1 MSTTRGARDRFEIA
15 TFSNRTINSGSS
27 TRRMGIDR
35 ASRRRCNQGV
45 DRQPTAVHVRDGGA
59 HRRRDGFA
67 AVGST
72 RDSEKLEPRKRLSRG
87 PHPQHQESRKGYA
100 VLDFEFAIRIE
111 ERKPTAYSALPTL
124 FVGGLEPNPQRHIS
138 RDSSACLC
146 SPLEESEFLL
156 PQFFFRSYFEKLVVP
171 FLYGQAYFSLHQRWP
186 WSEYSHSAV
195 GLLES
200 YATSHG
206 AEKIETC
213 LALLKRFPTHW
224 WRIRRRSCRGPMSKE
239 PRRASAGDG
248 ARLEGATRPRW
259 MAFSDSGSKS
269 SNSGFESEK
278 TSVTSCAYLQPSRV
292 RQGQKGNSLDGPR
305 QQRISRSS
313 RAEPPATVYTG
324 SGTAIPPQDKI
335 LT

>member
-1 MSTTRGARDRFEIA
+1 MMLAPEDRPWLE
-15 TFSNRTINSGSS
+15 
-27 TRRMGIDR
+27 R
-35 ASRRRCNQGV
+35 AYPGL
-45 DRQPTAVHVRDGGA
+45 TAVGDAVDGRTRFQAGYS
-59 HRRRDGFA
+59 A
-67 AVGST
+67 AANLFLIG
-72 RDSEKLEPRKRLSRG
+72 EPDTT
-87 PHPQHQESRKGYA
+87 QVGYA

-224 WRIRRRSCRGPMSKE
+224 WRIRAALLQRANVKRTTPCFCGRRGQIGRCHPAAM
-239 PRRASAGDG
+239 DG
-248 ARLEGATRPRW
+248 LQRL
-259 MAFSDSGSKS
+259 
-269 SNSGFESEK
+269 
-278 TSVTSCAYLQPSRV
+278 RV
-292 RQGQKGNSLDGPR
+292 EIIEFGI
-305 QQRISRSS
+305 RI
-313 RAEPPATVYTG
+313 
-324 SGTAIPPQDKI
+324 
-335 LT
+335 